1 MNDSWA
7 IENEQDEQEQ
17 ASHTP
22 NRSSHTP
29 NKDAHLLDESKT
41 NRQLMDDLWRD
52 NFGQEPPAVPR
63 PDTSDFAY
71 R

>member
-29 NKDAHLLDESKT
+29 NEDAHLLDESKT